1 MLVSGASV
9 GLSLLVAGVVVG
21 AGLLSIA
28 IDYRRKRPFY
38 GDLAACADDL
48 EHPLWIFEMVD
59 EPDYPEGRLAY
70 EALSAVSKAANDDVS
85 EYRRQ
90 AQDYREYVETWVHEA
105 KSPLAA
111 AHLMLENLM
120 DMLENLMESLPA
132 DETGE
137 VLLEKTEAL
146 GEELDRVEG
155 FIEQALFFA
164 RSESLDRDYLIRP
177 YSLQKLVGDAVR
189 ANARVLMGA
198 HVAPYRID
206 LEQTVF
212 TDEKWMNFILGQL
225 IQNSAK
231 YAAGEGAEL
240 VFSSRLCDEGLS
252 SERIELEVRE
262 KWMNFI
268 LGQLIQ
274 NSAKYAA
281 GEGAELVFSSRLCDE
296 GLSSERIELEVRDN
310 GCGVE
315 QADLARVFDR
325 GFTGE
330 NGRSG
335 KRATGIGLYLVKRL
349 CDKMGL
355 AVRAQSAPGEYFA
368 VTIAFPTNKMH

>member
-1 MLVSGASV
+1 MSFVTFMGSHWPTLALSVAAAALSAFVLLVSGASAGLSLLV
-9 GLSLLVAGVVVG
+9 AGVVVGAGLLSIAIDYRRKRPLSVAAAALSAFVLLVSGASAGLSLLVAGVVVG

-38 GDLAACADDL
+38 GDLAACTDDL

-111 AHLMLENLM
+111 AHL
-120 DMLENLMESLPA
+120 MLENLMESLPA

-225 IQNSAK
+225 ARRG
-231 YAAGEGAEL
+231 ARPRRGVHRAGAVL
-240 VFSSRLCDEGLS
+240 RPVRVARPRLPDPP
-252 SERIELEVRE
+252 
-262 KWMNFI
+262 
-268 LGQLIQ
+268 Q
-274 NSAKYAA
+274 
-281 GEGAELVFSSRLCDE
+281 
-296 GLSSERIELEVRDN
+296 
-310 GCGVE
+310 
-315 QADLARVFDR
+315 
-325 GFTGE
+325 
-330 NGRSG
+330 
-335 KRATGIGLYLVKRL
+335 
-349 CDKMGL
+349 
-355 AVRAQSAPGEYFA
+355 
-368 VTIAFPTNKMH
+368 

>member
-1 MLVSGASV
+1 
-9 GLSLLVAGVVVG
+9 
-21 AGLLSIA
+21 
-28 IDYRRKRPFY
+28 
-38 GDLAACADDL
+38 
-48 EHPLWIFEMVD
+48 
-59 EPDYPEGRLAY
+59 
-70 EALSAVSKAANDDVS
+70 
-85 EYRRQ
+85 
-90 AQDYREYVETWVHEA
+90 
-105 KSPLAA
+105 
-111 AHLMLENLM
+111 
-120 DMLENLMESLPA
+120 MESLPA

-252 SERIELEVRE
+252 SERIELEV
-262 KWMNFI
+262 
-268 LGQLIQ
+268 
-274 NSAKYAA
+274 
-281 GEGAELVFSSRLCDE
+281 C
-296 GLSSERIELEVRDN
+296 DN

-355 AVRAQSAPGEYFA
+355 AVHAQSAPGEYFA
-368 VTIAFPTNKMH
+368 VTIAFPTNKMHYFE